1 MKHKTLLKKLK
12 ANGWNMRFD
21 AREQALIK
29 DIAEITENESISMD
43 TEVGMPKPNPSFGQW
58 ISVKDKFP
66 DEDIPVL
73 VRVKKPLGKVGR
85 YTVNRWTS
93 YTDQNKEW
101 FNKHFSHW
109 MPLPK
114 ENKCL
119 KCRHLNIVKYCKNCN
134 MDIHD
139 ETMSDCLVCREK
151 LVTKCEDCLEIL
163 D

>member
-1 MKHKTLLKKLK
+1 MKSNKINSGLFKDGEQCLSS
-12 ANGWNMRFD
+12 
-21 AREQALIK
+21 ARTQNCQVEAQ
-29 DIAEITENESISMD
+29 
-43 TEVGMPKPNPSFGQW
+43 VGMPSENPFGQW

-73 VRVKKPLGKVGR
+73 VRVKKPLGEVGR

-114 ENKCL
+114 F
-119 KCRHLNIVKYCKNCN
+119 
-134 MDIHD
+134 
-139 ETMSDCLVCREK
+139 
-151 LVTKCEDCLEIL
+151 
-163 D
+163 

>member
-1 MKHKTLLKKLK
+1 MRGQKHLTGCCLTRNGKEIMEKGKLDNK
-12 ANGWNMRFD
+12 INI
-21 AREQALIK
+21 E
-29 DIAEITENESISMD
+29 ENSFPTAKVVGVEAK
-43 TEVGMPKPNPSFGQW
+43 VGMPSENPFGQW

-73 VRVKKPLGKVGR
+73 VRVKKPLGEVGR

-114 ENKCL
+114 F
-119 KCRHLNIVKYCKNCN
+119 
-134 MDIHD
+134 
-139 ETMSDCLVCREK
+139 
-151 LVTKCEDCLEIL
+151 
-163 D
+163 